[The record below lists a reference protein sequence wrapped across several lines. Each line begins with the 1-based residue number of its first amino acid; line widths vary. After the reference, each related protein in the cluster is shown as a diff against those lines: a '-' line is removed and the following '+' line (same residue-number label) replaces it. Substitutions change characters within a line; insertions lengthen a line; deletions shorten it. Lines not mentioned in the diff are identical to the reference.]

1 MPIATDHDRRIIDAV
16 SYALDGR
23 IGSDDDVERLR
34 KQIEGGSSTDKL
46 KTACEIAVA
55 FIRWAQDLKD
65 AREPMQYRPTSLT
78 LGGPICDV
86 CKQPIR
92 FFVDLCQIDSRDGT
106 IITVDQHCWRELG
119 SPLTIEKYRAARAR
133 HGSHQTAAT
142 TAHRAD

>member
-1 MPIATDHDRRIIDAV
+1 
-16 SYALDGR
+16 
-23 IGSDDDVERLR
+23 
-34 KQIEGGSSTDKL
+34 
-46 KTACEIAVA
+46 
-55 FIRWAQDLKD
+55 
-65 AREPMQYRPTSLT
+65 
-78 LGGPICDV
+78 V